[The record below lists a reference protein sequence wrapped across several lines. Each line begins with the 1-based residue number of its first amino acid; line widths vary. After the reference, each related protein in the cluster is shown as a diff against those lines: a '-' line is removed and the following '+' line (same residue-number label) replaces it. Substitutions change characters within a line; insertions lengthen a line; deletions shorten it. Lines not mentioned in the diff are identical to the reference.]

1 MSESVMAERRA
12 AEQIVCVAFA
22 RLTARR
28 GEPLHYAMM
37 EDTPVGVL
45 GLAAS
50 GAGLRHVEFTR
61 DEDRF
66 VERLLAR
73 YGDRPI
79 VRSDALDRV
88 RRALARYFD
97 RKQLGFDVRLD
108 LAGLSDF
115 DRRVLT
121 VTARVPV
128 GRVATYAE
136 IAAKAGSP
144 QGMRATGNALH
155 RNPVAIIV
163 PCHRVL
169 RSDGSLGGYGGGLRA
184 KAFLLRHEGALDK

>member
-1 MSESVMAERRA
+1 MSESLTAEGRA
-12 AEQIVCVAFA
+12 AERIVCAAFA
-22 RLTARR
+22 RLLARR
-28 GEPLHYAMM
+28 GEPLRYAMM
-37 EDTPVGVL
+37 EDTPVGIL

-66 VERLLAR
+66 VARLLAR

-79 VRSDALDRV
+79 VRSDGLDRV

-97 RKQLGFDVRLD
+97 RKQLGFDVRVD

-115 DRRVLT
+115 DRRVLK

-128 GRVATYAE
+128 GHVATYAE
-136 IAAKAGSP
+136 IAAQAGSP
-144 QGMRATGNALH
+144 RGMRAAGNALN

-169 RSDGSLGGYGGGLRA
+169 RSDGSLGGYGGGLPV
-184 KAFLLRHEGALDK
+184 KEYLLRHEGALR